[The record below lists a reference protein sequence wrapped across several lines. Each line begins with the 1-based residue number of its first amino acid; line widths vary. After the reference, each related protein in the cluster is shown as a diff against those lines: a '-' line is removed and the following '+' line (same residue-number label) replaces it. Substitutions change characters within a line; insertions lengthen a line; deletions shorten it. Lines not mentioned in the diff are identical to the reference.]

1 MPPTPPTPPPL
12 PPLPPLPN
20 TTGREIRLN
29 GSPHRIPEAMTL
41 RELVESI
48 GLDIK
53 AVAVEVN
60 GEIVRRSRLAGT
72 QVVAGDVVEVVRFVQ
87 GG

>member
-1 MPPTPPTPPPL
+1 MTPKPPVPPTAPPGS
-12 PPLPPLPN
+12 
-20 TTGREIRLN
+20 GREIRLN
-29 GSPHRIPEAMTL
+29 GSPHQVPAAMTL
-41 RELVESI
+41 RELVESV
-48 GLDIK
+48 GCDPL

-72 QVVAGDVVEVVRFVQ
+72 QVVARDAVENVRVVH

>member
-1 MPPTPPTPPPL
+1 MTASPGTQ
-12 PPLPPLPN
+12 
-20 TTGREIRLN
+20 REIKLN
-29 GSPHRIPEAMTL
+29 GAAHAIPAAMTL
-41 RELVESI
+41 RELVLSV
-48 GLDIK
+48 GCDPQ

-72 QVVAGDVVEVVRFVQ
+72 QVVAGDAVEIVRFVQ

>member
-1 MPPTPPTPPPL
+1 
-12 PPLPPLPN
+12 
-20 TTGREIRLN
+20 
-29 GSPHRIPEAMTL
+29 MTL
-41 RELVESI
+41 RELVESV
-48 GLDIK
+48 GCEPL

-72 QVVAGDVVEVVRFVQ
+72 QVVAGDAVEIVRFVQ